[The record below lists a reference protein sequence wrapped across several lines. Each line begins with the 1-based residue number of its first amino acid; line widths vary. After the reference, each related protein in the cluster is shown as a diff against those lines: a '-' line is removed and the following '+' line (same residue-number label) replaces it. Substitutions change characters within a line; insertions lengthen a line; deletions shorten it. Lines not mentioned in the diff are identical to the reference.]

1 MLNMLGKGVI
11 DVLADD
17 PELSSKSNFGDM
29 LSSLNCSIP
38 LNQSN
43 VKIKLTIFH
52 SSQNYLSHS

>member
-1 MLNMLGKGVI
+1 MLGKGVI

-17 PELSSKSNFGDM
+17 PELSSKSNFGAM

-38 LNQSN
+38 LNKLN
-43 VKIKLTIFH
+43 VKIKLRIFH